1 MITLIKTTLKLL
13 VRNKGFLFFMLFA
26 PIMSILMFKTSQDS
40 DFYKEKKVGQ
50 VIELENYDNKA
61 GYFSREGTFRVK
73 IYDAA
78 GNGLSEYFLLRLVD
92 NSMFSICRAKTPE
105 FSLEDAK
112 EQAKK
117 DAFEDNVDVILYLP
131 KDFEQR
137 VLDEDCKSVLG
148 EYIVSDDSR
157 TELFDVEARI
167 ILKDL
172 RQAGRIIGDDGAKIA
187 EYLDQV
193 NENMPQKELIKIS
206 DTQERKLTDD
216 QMVHKT
222 AAGYAYAFVTFG
234 YIFMGVF
241 VAHGTIKEQ
250 KNGVFTRVTLSGVPF
265 QKYFASKVFVAMLGA
280 GLMTIFTGIFLLFID
295 PGEIGMGRLCFL
307 ALIFGQGLI
316 FSVLSLVLG
325 VLMEDVMAS
334 NFMAFTLWS
343 FSAMLSGLYFPLD
356 DSSKMIKIVSYMM
369 PQRWFMDITEMI
381 FVGDNH
387 AYFVILCCVVAYLLI
402 FISVGSVALKIRR
415 TQE

>member
-1 MITLIKTTLKLL
+1 MTKIVKYLERI
-13 VRNKGFLFFMLFA
+13 N
-26 PIMSILMFKTSQDS
+26 
-40 DFYKEKKVGQ
+40 EK
-50 VIELENYDNKA
+50 
-61 GYFSREGTFRVK
+61 
-73 IYDAA
+73 
-78 GNGLSEYFLLRLVD
+78 
-92 NSMFSICRAKTPE
+92 
-105 FSLEDAK
+105 
-112 EQAKK
+112 
-117 DAFEDNVDVILYLP
+117 
-131 KDFEQR
+131 
-137 VLDEDCKSVLG
+137 
-148 EYIVSDDSR
+148 
-157 TELFDVEARI
+157 
-167 ILKDL
+167 
-172 RQAGRIIGDDGAKIA
+172 
-187 EYLDQV
+187 
-193 NENMPQKELIKIS
+193 MPQRELINIS
-206 DTQERKLTDD
+206 DTQVRKLTDD

-222 AAGYAYAFVTFG
+222 AVGYAYAFVTFG

-250 KNGVFTRVTLSGVPF
+250 KNGVFTRIALSGVPF

-280 GLMTIFTGIFLLFID
+280 GLMTVFTGIFLMFID
-295 PGEIGMGRLCFL
+295 PGEMGMGRLCFL
-307 ALIFGQGLI
+307 TLIFGQGLI

-325 VLMEDVMAS
+325 VLMQDVMAS